1 MVCNNE
7 SLTVQQFKRNA
18 LSPEFLGIVSS
29 LKLLE
34 DLSLLREYLI
44 VFSMIFKLW
53 SIDKF
58 IKFKGCARVSLIL
71 FIALMVSPTAN

>member
-58 IKFKGCARVSLIL
+58 IEFKGCARVSLIL